1 MNPKTNKTVTQL
13 YYESSRYIDDAINHF
28 EKQKKDFNKPIIKIE
43 TDLISGAIGLESLST
58 VIEGLQ
64 NTFTSAINNIMGNG
78 SSVGKIPSYVKNLSK
93 LAISEVEA
101 GSFIIKL
108 GTQDYLKEDPI
119 QLSFVES
126 EEEKLKVLEE
136 LIYRINSIEE
146 NDFEELKNKFG
157 NRTVISSRKWFD
169 QLAKEDVSFK
179 YKKRFSNEKYE
190 FDHSK
195 IVDIANKLSNV
206 VLKEENDTVIIMG
219 KLVSYQLN
227 NNKISLD
234 TDEGEV
240 TIKILDD
247 SLEKHEIVVNS
258 FYSLRVN
265 RKQVIDNFDRI
276 NYEYSMSTIEE
287 SELMNKDKQD

>member
-78 SSVGKIPSYVKNLSK
+78 SSVGKIPAYVKNLSK

-287 SELMNKDKQD
+287 SELINKDKQD

>member
-1 MNPKTNKTVTQL
+1 MNPKTKKTVTQM
-13 YYESSRYIDDAINHF
+13 YYESSKYIDDAINYF
-28 EKQKKDFNKPIIKIE
+28 EKQKKDFNRPIIKIE

-58 VIEGLQ
+58 IIEGLQ

-78 SSVGKIPSYVKNLSK
+78 SSVGKIPTYVKNLSK

-108 GTQDYLKEDPI
+108 GTQEHLKEEPI

-126 EEEKLKVLEE
+126 EEEKLQILEE
-136 LIYRINSIEE
+136 LIYRISSIEE

-169 QLAKEDVSFK
+169 QLAKDEVSFK
-179 YKKRFSNEKYE
+179 YKKRMSNEKYE
-190 FDHSK
+190 FNHSK

-206 VLKEENDTVIIMG
+206 VLKEENDTILIMG

-234 TDEGEV
+234 TGEEEI

-247 SLEKHEIVVNS
+247 SLEKHEVVVNS
-258 FYSLRVN
+258 FYSLRVD

-276 NYEYSMSTIEE
+276 NYEYSIPTIEE
-287 SELMNKDKQD
+287 TELVSKDNQG

>member
-287 SELMNKDKQD
+287 SELINKDKQD